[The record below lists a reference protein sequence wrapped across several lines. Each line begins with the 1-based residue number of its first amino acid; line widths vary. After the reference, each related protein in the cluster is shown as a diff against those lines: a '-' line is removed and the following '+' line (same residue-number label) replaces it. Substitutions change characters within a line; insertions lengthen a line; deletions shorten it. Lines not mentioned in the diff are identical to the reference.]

1 MSAHAQGGE
10 PGTWVSGCCGTA
22 APSAATQ
29 PAREARLTPG
39 APAAVVL
46 PTDEA
51 PVPVLEIVSNRLP
64 VRLDPRRAIPLYTLF
79 SALLI

>member
-1 MSAHAQGGE
+1 LGA
-10 PGTWVSGCCGTA
+10 WVSGCCEKL
-22 APSAATQ
+22 APSAIQ
-29 PAREARLTPG
+29 PAREATLTPG

-64 VRLDPRRAIPLYTLF
+64 VRLDPRRAIPLYTLL
-79 SALLI
+79 SILLI